1 MLHECLILSA
11 IICVQLPFP
20 GSFVAMTKKF
30 HDLNHYSDAD
40 IQAALG
46 RNDPDELAL
55 MPITVALL
63 AEDPADAQDIILRL
77 AGHENIR
84 VRSHALAGLGH
95 LARRF
100 RTLEEQKVKPLI
112 ESALMEQDEYIRM
125 HARSAADE
133 IHQFLHW
140 TFANH
145 EYGI

>member
-1 MLHECLILSA
+1 MLHMP
-11 IICVQLPFP
+11 Q
-20 GSFVAMTKKF
+20 KF
-30 HDLNHYSDAD
+30 HDLDRYSDGD
-40 IQAALG
+40 VEAALG

-55 MPITVALL
+55 MPITIALL
-63 AEDPADAQDIILRL
+63 TEDAAAAQDIILRL
-77 AGHENIR
+77 AAHENLR

-100 RTLEEQKVKPLI
+100 RILEEQKVKPLI
-112 ESALMEQDEYIRM
+112 ESALLDEDEYIRM
-125 HARSAADE
+125 HAKSAADE